1 MNTIEK
7 MQSDPRSYWQER
19 YANQETK
26 WDMGHVSPPL
36 KAYFDGLPDKNIRIL
51 IPGCGNGYEADYL
64 MQQGFTNVTM
74 LDIAPEPVARLKTQ
88 LSEFVGK
95 SLHVEEADFFAHE
108 QTYDLIVEQTFFCA
122 LPPVFREKYAQ
133 QMQKLLHNENSRL
146 VGVLFNATL
155 NSKHPPFGGFA
166 DDYQQLLGKYLHIY
180 KMENCHNSHPSR
192 QNRELFVLMGKK

>member
-122 LPPVFREKYAQ
+122 LPPNFREKYAQ
-133 QMQKLLHNENSRL
+133 QMQKLLHN
-146 VGVLFNATL
+146 
-155 NSKHPPFGGFA
+155 
-166 DDYQQLLGKYLHIY
+166 
-180 KMENCHNSHPSR
+180 
-192 QNRELFVLMGKK
+192 